1 MSWNETDAITRLPIF
16 AGEKVVAFVVCMDDF
31 LWQSMSGKPYLACY
45 KGTYND
51 RGSLYE
57 YENKAEEKN
66 MTEELTDN
74 YSIGWTINNEQVHVK
89 QYKQTIF
96 IKESVFNDVINFVD
110 TELLDEWK
118 RIELYAKESVYNDLF
133 FKNYEFLDSKE
144 PDLFKTKKDNIILI
158 VQKYLSEELKNLE
171 SFCKLILFCEKT
183 RIDLRNAVYGKG
195 HNYDMVKEY
204 KFLKKLLNKEFDNYI
219 SEYGRFQNEM

>member
-51 RGSLYE
+51 YGSLYE
-57 YENKAEEKN
+57 YENKEEERN
-66 MTEELTDN
+66 MTEELTGN
-74 YSIGWTINNEQVHVK
+74 YTIAWNIKNEPVNVR

-96 IKESVFNDVINFVD
+96 IKESVFNDIINFVD
-110 TELLDEWK
+110 TELFDEWK
-118 RIELYAKESVYNDLF
+118 HIELYAKETVYNDLF
-133 FKNYEFLDSKE
+133 YKNYEFLDSKE

-195 HNYDMVKEY
+195 HNCDMVKEY